1 VEKIETIPINVSP
14 SAKDYGA
21 PFGRKNAVAPESH
34 FRVLHASE
42 RSPARRGIL
51 STPHGEI
58 HTPAFLPVGTGGSVK
73 GMDPEDLTRLGAQ
86 MILCNAYHLYL
97 RPGHDFVAKRHG
109 LHSFMSWDRPILTD
123 SGGYQVFSLNLLSKV
138 SDEGVVFQSHLDG
151 SRHFLTPE
159 KAIEI
164 QEGLGADI
172 IMAFDECLAYPSDY
186 AKTDASLDRT
196 LRWAKRCK
204 EARRRDDQFLY
215 GIVQGG
221 FYDDLRQK
229 GLEGLLE
236 IGFDG
241 YAIGGLSVGEPQEKM
256 LQVLEKVVPL
266 IPGAS
271 PRYLM
276 GVGTPQDLVEGVARG
291 IDFFD
296 CVLPTRHA
304 RTGALFIG
312 SGEIAIKNAQYA
324 EDDRPLD
331 PDCGC
336 YTCRHFSRAYLRHL
350 FMAKELLAVRL
361 NTLHN
366 LYYYLTLMK
375 TIREA
380 IEGDSFE
387 KFYKAFYEKRG
398 VEQ

>member
-1 VEKIETIPINVSP
+1 MLEKSEIGPLGRE
-14 SAKDYGA
+14 SAIT
-21 PFGRKNAVAPESH
+21 PEPH
-34 FRVLHASE
+34 FKVLHASKH
-42 RSPARRGIL
+42 SPIRRGVL

-58 HTPAFLPVGTGGSVK
+58 HTPAFLPVGTGGTVK
-73 GMDPEDLTRLGAQ
+73 GMTPEDLTGLGAQ

-97 RPGHDFVAKRHG
+97 RPGHDFVAKRQG
-109 LHSFMSWDRPILTD
+109 LHNFISWNRPILTD
-123 SGGYQVFSLNLLSKV
+123 SGGYQVFSLNVLSKV
-138 SDEGVVFQSHLDG
+138 TDEGVAFQSHLDG

-186 AKTDASLDRT
+186 AKTSVSLDRT

-204 EARRRDDQFLY
+204 EARRREDQFLY
-215 GIVQGG
+215 GIIQGG
-221 FYDDLRQK
+221 FYEDLRQK
-229 GLEGLLE
+229 GAEQLLE

-256 LQVLEKVVPL
+256 LQVLEKVIPL
-266 IPGAS
+266 IPLSS

-276 GVGTPQDLVEGVARG
+276 GVGTPEDLVEGVARG

-304 RTGALFIG
+304 RTGSLFTAY
-312 SGEIAIKNAQYA
+312 GEITIKNAQYT

-336 YTCRHFSRAYLRHL
+336 YTCRNFSRAYLRHL
-350 FMAKELLAVRL
+350 FIAKELLAVRL

-375 TIREA
+375 RIREA
-380 IEGDSFE
+380 IKGDSFE
-387 KFYKAFYEKRG
+387 TFYKAFYEKRG
-398 VEQ
+398 PQK

>member
-1 VEKIETIPINVSP
+1 MEKIEDVQ
-14 SAKDYGA
+14 A
-21 PFGRKNAVAPESH
+21 PRENAGGESAVAPRSH
-34 FRVLHASE
+34 FKVLHAPE
-42 RSPARRGIL
+42 GSPARRGII
-51 STPHGEI
+51 STYHGEI
-58 HTPAFLPVGTGGSVK
+58 QTPAFLPVGTGGSVK
-73 GMDPEDLTRLGAQ
+73 GMDPEDLTGLGAQ

-97 RPGHDFVAKRHG
+97 RPGHDFVAKRGG
-109 LHSFMSWDRPILTD
+109 LHSFMSWNRPILTD
-123 SGGYQVFSLNLLSKV
+123 SGGYQVFSLNLLNKV
-138 SDEGVVFQSHLDG
+138 GDDGAAFQSHLDG

-186 AKTDASLDRT
+186 DDTAASLDRT
-196 LRWAKRCK
+196 LRWARRCK
-204 EARRRDDQFLY
+204 AARRREDQFLY
-215 GIVQGG
+215 GIIQGG
-221 FYDDLRQK
+221 FYDDLRRK
-229 GLEGLLE
+229 GIEALLE

-241 YAIGGLSVGEPQEKM
+241 YAVGGLSVGEPQEKM

-266 IPGAS
+266 MPSSS

-304 RTGALFIG
+304 RTGSLFIG
-312 SGEIAIKNAQYA
+312 SGEITIKNAQYA

-331 PDCGC
+331 PECGC

-375 TIREA
+375 RMREA
-380 IEGDSFE
+380 IENDSFE
-387 KFYKAFYEKRG
+387 KFYKGFYEKR
-398 VEQ
+398 EAH

>member
-1 VEKIETIPINVSP
+1 MAETREGASRPDPHFIIERA
-14 SAKDYGA
+14 SAKT
-21 PFGRKNAVAPESH
+21 
-34 FRVLHASE
+34 
-42 RSPARRGIL
+42 PARRGIL
-51 STPHGEI
+51 RTPHGEI
-58 HTPAFLPVGTGGSVK
+58 QTPAFLPVGTAGSVK
-73 GMDPEDLTRLGAQ
+73 GMDPEDLTALGAE

-97 RPGHDFVAKRHG
+97 RPGHDFIAQRGG
-109 LHSFMSWDRPILTD
+109 LHSFIVWDRPILTD

-138 SDEGVVFQSHLDG
+138 TDEGVMFQSHLDG

-164 QEGLGADI
+164 EAGLGADI
-172 IMAFDECLAYPSDY
+172 VMAFDECLAYPSDY
-186 AKTDASLDRT
+186 TKTAASLDRT
-196 LRWAKRCK
+196 LGW
-204 EARRRDDQFLY
+204 ARRSKAAHHRKDQYLY

-221 FYDDLRQK
+221 FYDDLREK
-229 GLEGLLE
+229 GLEGLLK

-241 YAIGGLSVGEPQEKM
+241 YAIGGLSVGEPPEKM
-256 LQVLEKVVPL
+256 LHVLEKV
-266 IPGAS
+266 IPQIPNAA

-276 GVGTPQDLVEGVARG
+276 GVGTPEDLVEGVLRG

-304 RTGALFIG
+304 RTGSLFTKR
-312 SGEIAIKNAQYA
+312 GELHIKNARYT

-336 YTCRHFSRAYLRHL
+336 YTCLRFSRAYLRHL
-350 FMAKELLAVRL
+350 FMSKELLAIRL

-375 TIREA
+375 GLRQA
-380 IEGDSFE
+380 IERDMPGEFRKE
-387 KFYKAFYEKRG
+387 FYRMRG
-398 VEQ
+398 TDDI